1 MSEKQK
7 AYSVLETDEGTGGIV
22 FASSRGQAVRRAT
35 ARYFDGEEP
44 ETSCT
49 RASWADVHA
58 GGPVPAGEM
67 VEHGWRFEC
76 SGCSRTIDGD
86 MRDLDG
92 DLEEATGGLYQDWTP
107 AAVIGTQDSAVYCT
121 ARCQEKDRIRKDKS
135 RRMRDRAVARFTR
148 ILLDRLPDARPV
160 DVEAYGGR
168 PGAEFRDEDG
178 VPLLQSVTVP
188 FGFPGSHYG
197 YAAIQYSPR
206 GFHADRRIS
215 YVCPSGDAEAFDVF
229 LATQDRSRAHAG

>member
-1 MSEKQK
+1 MTERQK

-22 FASSRGQAVRRAT
+22 FASRRDQAVRRAT
-35 ARYFDGEEP
+35 ARYFGGEET
-44 ETSCT
+44 ETTCS
-49 RASWADVHA
+49 RAAWADIH
-58 GGPVPAGEM
+58 GGGTVPAGEM

-86 MRDLDG
+86 MRDLDC
-92 DLEEATGGLYQDWTP
+92 DAEDAAGGMYEGWTP
-107 AAVIGTQDSAVYCT
+107 ADVVGTQDSAVYCT
-121 ARCQEKDRIRKDKS
+121 PRCQEDDRIRGEKE

-148 ILLDRLPDARPV
+148 ILLARLPDAQPV

-168 PGAEFRDEDG
+168 PGAEFRDEGG

-206 GFHADRRIS
+206 GFRKDRRIA
-215 YVCPSGDAEAFDVF
+215 YVCPSGDAEAFDAF
-229 LATQDRSRAHAG
+229 LETQNRSRAHAD

>member
-1 MSEKQK
+1 MTERQK
-7 AYSVLETDEGTGGIV
+7 AYSVLERDEWTGGIV
-22 FASSRGQAVRRAT
+22 FASRKEQAIRRAT

-49 RASWADVHA
+49 RAPWADDHA

-76 SGCSRTIDGD
+76 SGCNRTIDAD

-92 DLEEATGGLYQDWTP
+92 DTEEATGGRYEGWTP
-107 AAVIGTQDSAVYCT
+107 AAVIGTQDSAIYCT
-121 ARCQEKDRIRKDKS
+121 ARCLEDDRIMKEKR
-135 RRMRDRAVARFTR
+135 RRMKERAVARFTR
-148 ILLDRLPDARPV
+148 ILLSRLPDAQPV

-168 PGAEFRDEDG
+168 PGAEFRDDDG
-178 VPLLQSVTVP
+178 VPLLQSVSVP
-188 FGFPGSHYG
+188 FSFPGARYG

-206 GFHADRRIS
+206 GFRPDRQIA
-215 YVCPSGDAEAFDVF
+215 YVCPSGDVEAFDAF
-229 LATQDRSRAHAG
+229 LETQNRSAAHAG